1 MTRIRSTLV
10 RIVAVWTLFMLGVA
24 IVLAIDAVTNLN
36 AAEQACFMNYPA
48 TPCPGRDDP
57 AMTELLVAFFI
68 VPLGW
73 LIGLGVIGLGWSL
86 RRRAPSRRQR

>member
-1 MTRIRSTLV
+1 MTRMRSTLV
-10 RIVAVWTLFMLGVA
+10 RIVAVWTLFMFGVA

-57 AMTELLVAFFI
+57 AMTQLAVAFFG
-68 VPLGW
+68 VPLVW
-73 LIGLGVIGLGWSL
+73 LVGLGVIGLGWSL
-86 RRRAPSRRQR
+86 RRRAAPPRR